1 MCDYKSCILNTRVN
15 LYQFGGLDM
24 EINLLF
30 FEDFETLDIFGPIE
44 ILSRI
49 DNANLHYVS
58 IEGGQIKSRQGYSIQ
73 TTSIDNIK
81 PNGVFVIPGGQGT
94 RTLINDQY
102 FITQI
107 RDIADNAEYVL
118 SICTGSAL
126 LARTGLL
133 DNRNA
138 TSNKN
143 SFEWVTSVSDKV
155 NWIRKSRW
163 IVDGKFYTSSGV
175 SAGMDMALGFVS
187 DVFGTKTAEQI
198 ASDIEYIWNRDK
210 QLDYFA

>member
-1 MCDYKSCILNTRVN
+1 MD
-15 LYQFGGLDM
+15 
-24 EINLLF
+24 INLLF

-49 DNANLHYVS
+49 DNVKLHYVS
-58 IEGGQIKSRQGYSIQ
+58 IEGGLIKCKQGYSIK
-73 TTSIDNIK
+73 TTSISHIK
-81 PNGVFVIPGGQGT
+81 PNGVFVIPGGRGT
-94 RTLINDQY
+94 RTLINNKY
-102 FITQI
+102 FIAQI
-107 RDIADNAEYVL
+107 RDISENAEYVL

-126 LARTGLL
+126 LAKTGLL

-143 SFEWVTSVSDKV
+143 SFEWVKSISDKV
-155 NWIRKSRW
+155 KWIRKSRW
-163 IVDGKFYTSSGV
+163 IVDDKFYTSSGV

-187 DVFGTKTAEQI
+187 DVFGTKVAEQI
-198 ASDIEYIWNRDK
+198 ASDIEYIWNCDK